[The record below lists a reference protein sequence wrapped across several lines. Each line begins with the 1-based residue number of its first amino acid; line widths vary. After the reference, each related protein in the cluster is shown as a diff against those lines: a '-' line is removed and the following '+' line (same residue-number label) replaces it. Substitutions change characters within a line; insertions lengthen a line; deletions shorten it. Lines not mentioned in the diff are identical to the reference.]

1 MEIIARDLMYQVL
14 FEGEVI
20 GHSRLEGG
28 DPPMGAA
35 FGTFVP
41 APPFA
46 AFRRTATP
54 EKDNDAEIV
63 RWLGLSI
70 STADGLPVE
79 CHGGVVLFEYD
90 LGDDIEYE
98 VDAIGIDA
106 GEYERL
112 FPDHVRDYEIQFL

>member
-1 MEIIARDLMYQVL
+1 MYQVL

-28 DPPMGAA
+28 DAPMGAA
-35 FGTFVP
+35 FGTFIP
-41 APPFA
+41 ARPFA

-54 EKDNDAEIV
+54 EKDSDPGTV

-70 STADGLPVE
+70 STADGQLVE
-79 CHGGVVLFEYD
+79 CHVGVVLFEYD
-90 LGDDIEYE
+90 LGDEIEYE

-106 GEYERL
+106 AEYDRL
-112 FPDHVRDYEIQFL
+112 FPDHVRDYKNQFR